1 MKVICAGLSKTGTKS
16 LASALRI
23 LGYKIYDFPEHM
35 DFHLDEWIDIF
46 CGDGKSADF
55 ASMYADVDGVTDL
68 PAAFWY
74 EEILACFPEAKV
86 ILTVRDN
93 DDVWVKSWAKHLHMT
108 RDLGLLSKIAYLV
121 CPKPRK
127 LLDYYNAED
136 TAVYGSVNPDSQF
149 LFKKR
154 YNEHNERVKAV
165 IPASKLLVFNVKQG
179 WGPLC
184 HFLGVEVPSL
194 EFPRQNIGGSGGFGS
209 IAVYGEELK
218 HKVKYFILP
227 LLLILLSV
235 VTYSFYVRILKS

>member
-1 MKVICAGLSKTGTKS
+1 MKVIGAGLSKTGTKS

-35 DFHLDEWIDIF
+35 DLHLDEWIDIF

-55 ASMYADVDGVTDL
+55 ASMYADVRDGVTDL
-68 PAAFWY
+68 PAASWC
-74 EEILACFPEAKV
+74 EEILACFPEAKI

-121 CPKPRK
+121 CSKPRK

-154 YNEHNERVKAV
+154 YNEHNERVKAI

-184 HFLGVEVPSL
+184 HFLGVEVPSR
-194 EFPRQNIGGSGGFGS
+194 EFPRENIGGSGGFGS
-209 IAVYGEELK
+209 IAVYGEELM

-235 VTYSFYVRILKS
+235 VTYSFYVRILS